1 MNMLAFDTCFPA
13 LTVAVGRGIGT
24 PDVRVTS
31 RSEPMATGHAERLMP
46 LISELLHEAGLPIE
60 EIDRIVVTTGPGS
73 FTGTRIGIAAA
84 RALKLAVNIPVVAI
98 SSLRAIALSPAITPL
113 DGEDIA
119 VAVDAHR
126 GEAYV
131 ELLDGA
137 TRQSVKPPHMLA
149 LVDLALLP
157 RGRPLVAVGT
167 AADTLALAIGKSGDR
182 ARVQPGIVFPDMAA
196 AIAHAAHT
204 EPVKGAIE
212 PLYLRPPDAKPQEG
226 KTLERAGA

>member
-1 MNMLAFDTCFPA
+1 MNIMAFDTCFPA

-24 PDVRVTS
+24 PGVRVAS
-31 RSEPMATGHAERLMP
+31 RCEPMATGHAERLMP
-46 LISELLHEAGLPIE
+46 LIGELLDEAGLRMDD
-60 EIDRIVVTTGPGS
+60 IDRIVVTTGPGS

-84 RALKLAVNIPVVAI
+84 RALKLAGNIPVVAI

-113 DGEDIA
+113 DGEDVA

-126 GEAYV
+126 GEAFV

-137 TRQSVKPPHMLA
+137 TRQSVKPPHVLA
-149 LVDLALLP
+149 LDDLALLA
-157 RGRPLVAVGT
+157 RGRPVVAVGT
-167 AADTLALAIGKSGDR
+167 AAETLALAIDRSGGR

-196 AIAHAAHT
+196 AIAQAAHA
-204 EPVKGAIE
+204 EPVMGAIE

-226 KTLERAGA
+226 KTLEKAGA